1 MQFSTVTIVSLFAL
15 AKFAAAENKAAAI
28 SQITDGQIQATV
40 ATEVK
45 SASASAS
52 ASVAKTASASNEKT
66 TVKTATNTVKETA
79 TATATVHQQSTNGA
93 AKQVVGLGA
102 VAAAA
107 ALLL

>member
-45 SASASAS
+45 SASAT

>member
-28 SQITDGQIQATV
+28 SQITDGQIQATT

-45 SASASAS
+45 SSSA
-52 ASVAKTASASNEKT
+52 TASSEKT
-66 TVKTATNTVKETA
+66 TVKTATNTVEESS

>member
-15 AKFAAAENKAAAI
+15 AKLAAAENKAAAI
-28 SQITDGQIQATV
+28 SQITDGQIQATT
-40 ATEVK
+40 ATEAK
-45 SASASAS
+45 SASAS
-52 ASVAKTASASNEKT
+52 ASVAKSVSASNEKT